1 MDFSDVVRRRRMVR
15 SFSSEPLAPLVIEQI
30 LAPATRG
37 PSAGH
42 AQGVSL
48 IVLHEGRQ
56 QAYWD
61 TTLAPERRA
70 RFPWPGLLDAPVLVV
85 VAVDPGAYVER
96 YGERDKRK
104 TGLGRDAGAWPQPM
118 WFVDG
123 GMAVMAILYA
133 AADAGVGACF
143 FGVFDHEAALRET
156 LGIPSGVRIVGTV
169 ALGRADPDGDRL
181 SRSATRPRRDD
192 VVRFGRWR

>member
-1 MDFSDVVRRRRMVR
+1 VEFSEAVRRRHMVR
-15 SFSSEPLAPLVIEQI
+15 AFLPDPLAASVLARI
-30 LAPATRG
+30 LDPATRA

-61 TTLAPERRA
+61 TTLPLDRRS

-85 VAVDPGAYVER
+85 VAVDPAAYVER
-96 YGERDKRK
+96 YAEPDKRAS
-104 TGLGRDAGAWPQPM
+104 GLGTDAGAWPQPM

-123 GMAVMAILYA
+123 GMAVMAMLYS

-143 FGVFDHEAALRET
+143 FGVFDHEEPLTAL
-156 LGIPSGVRIVGTV
+156 LAVPAGIRLVGTL
-169 ALGRADPDGDRL
+169 ALGMADPSRDRP
-181 SRSATRPRRDD
+181 SRSTARPRRSD
-192 VVRFGRWR
+192 VVRFGGWQ

>member
-1 MDFSDVVRRRRMVR
+1 MDFAEVVHRRRMVR
-15 SFSSEPLAPLVIEQI
+15 SFVSEPLAPSVIEQI
-30 LAPATRG
+30 LEPATRG

-56 QAYWD
+56 QTYWD
-61 TTLAPERRA
+61 TTLAPERREH
-70 RFPWPGLLDAPVLVV
+70 FPWPGLLDAPVLVV

-96 YGERDKRK
+96 YAEPDKRA
-104 TGLGRDAGAWPQPM
+104 TGLGTGADAWPQPM
-118 WFVDG
+118 WFIDG

-143 FGVFDHEAALRET
+143 FGVFDHEAALRDALAVPE
-156 LGIPSGVRIVGTV
+156 SVRLVGTV
-169 ALGRADPDGDRL
+169 ALGRPDSARDRI
-181 SRSATRPRRDD
+181 SRSASRPRRDD
-192 VVRFGRWR
+192 VVRIGRWR

>member
-1 MDFSDVVRRRRMVR
+1 MDFSAVVRRRRMVR
-15 SFSSEPLAPLVIEQI
+15 SFLSEPLPLSVLEQI

-37 PSAGH
+37 PSAGN

-61 TTLAPERRA
+61 TTLPPERRA
-70 RFPWPGLLDAPVLVV
+70 QFPWPGLLHAPVLVV
-85 VAVDPGAYVER
+85 IAVDPGAYIER
-96 YGERDKRK
+96 YGQPDKRA
-104 TGLGRDAGAWPQPM
+104 TGLGTDAAAWPQPM

-123 GMAVMAILYA
+123 GMAAMAILYA

-156 LGIPSGVRIVGTV
+156 LEIPSPVRLVGTV
-169 ALGRADPDGDRL
+169 ALGMADPAGDRI
-181 SRSATRPRRDD
+181 SRSATRPRRND

>member
-1 MDFSDVVRRRRMVR
+1 MVR
-15 SFSSEPLAPLVIEQI
+15 AFLPDPLGAPVIAGI
-30 LAPATRG
+30 LEAATRG

-56 QAYWD
+56 RVYWD
-61 TTLAPERRA
+61 TTLAPERREH
-70 RFPWPGLLDAPVLVV
+70 FPWPGLLDAPVLVV
-85 VAVDPGAYVER
+85 VAADPDAYVER
-96 YGERDKRK
+96 YAEPDKRAS
-104 TGLGRDAGAWPQPM
+104 GLGAGAGAWPQPM

-143 FGVFDHEAALRET
+143 FGVFDHEPALRNA
-156 LGIPSGVRIVGTV
+156 LGVPDHVRLVGTV
-169 ALGRADPDGDRL
+169 ALGMADPERDRP
-181 SRSATRPRRDD
+181 SRSAARPRRDD
-192 VVRFGRWR
+192 VVRFGGWR